1 MLYHRSRVWMVIG
14 REQPVR
20 LSIHSILIL
29 CLTLIIMDVN
39 SDVVNTKTGTGAVPP
54 AAYIRKK
61 TNTCALFSHVVIR
74 GARSIIAAR
83 RANTI
88 GNINTATRRTP
99 IRRTP
104 IRRIPI
110 RRIPIRRT
118 ATTPITHTRRTA
130 TTRTIRTRLT
140 ATTRTIRT
148 RRTATT
154 RTIRTRLTAT
164 TPITRTRR
172 TATHPTLTTHRHLH
186 RRRRRRHHHHRQNRR
201 RHQHHRQ
208 NCSSLDAL
216 VSNSSNQ
223 TVQRAHSSLQ
233 ARPSRWDAP
242 FERVAWTQG
251 RRCRSQRRRG
261 RRQAWSLKA
270 KMAISPS
277 SHAVGPFACL
287 AGMQT
292 PSRRAAH

>member
-110 RRIPIRRT
+110 RRT
-118 ATTPITHTRRTA
+118 ATTPITH
-130 TTRTIRTRLT
+130 
-140 ATTRTIRT
+140 T